1 MGSGPEALG
10 VGSTKLRQRR
20 VRRTAEN
27 QAYTLGGWTSQV
39 GVSKDDTPG
48 WGGGNRAQSLAGCP
62 LAGSQSS

>member
-48 WGGGNRAQSLAGCP
+48 WGEGMSTEPGWLSTAG
-62 LAGSQSS
+62 GSQSS